1 MRISGL
7 DAVPGKASAAPEN
20 AVKTVPAGSV
30 NTSASP
36 AKEVTVDEESRNEWQ
51 VSESFIKKAVD
62 KANETMVFQNRYLE
76 FRIHEKTNEVVVKVV
91 DSNTKEV
98 IREIPS
104 EKILDMFAS
113 MLELAG
119 LLVDE
124 RR

>member
-1 MRISGL
+1 MGMRIGAM
-7 DAVPGKASAAPEN
+7 DTMPGKASDIQEN
-20 AVKTVPAGSV
+20 GVKALPMGSA
-30 NTSASP
+30 NA
-36 AKEVTVDEESRNEWQ
+36 AKELSKNEETRNEWQ

-62 KANETMVFQNRYLE
+62 KANETMVFHNRYLE

>member
-1 MRISGL
+1 
-7 DAVPGKASAAPEN
+7 
-20 AVKTVPAGSV
+20 
-30 NTSASP
+30 
-36 AKEVTVDEESRNEWQ
+36 
-51 VSESFIKKAVD
+51 
-62 KANETMVFQNRYLE
+62 
-76 FRIHEKTNEVVVKVV
+76 V

>member
-76 FRIHEKTNEVVVKVV
+76 FRIHEKTNEIVVKVV

>member
-51 VSESFIKKAVD
+51 VSESFLRKAVE
-62 KANETMVFQNRYLE
+62 KANESMVFRNRYLE
-76 FRIHEKTNEVVVKVV
+76 FRIHEKTNEIMVRII
-91 DSNTKEV
+91 DSETKEV
-98 IREIPS
+98 VREIPS
-104 EKILDMFAS
+104 EKMLDMFAS

>member
-1 MRISGL
+1 MKIGGMSKVSSNVSPVREQAMKTTNVGDTHTKEANWDTISRA
-7 DAVPGKASAAPEN
+7 DWN
-20 AVKTVPAGSV
+20 
-30 NTSASP
+30 
-36 AKEVTVDEESRNEWQ
+36 
-51 VSESFIKKAVD
+51 VSDSFIKKAVD
-62 KANETMVFQNRYLE
+62 KANESMVIQNRFLE
-76 FRIHEKTNEVVVKVV
+76 FRIHEKTNEIIVRII

-119 LLVDE
+119 LMVDE